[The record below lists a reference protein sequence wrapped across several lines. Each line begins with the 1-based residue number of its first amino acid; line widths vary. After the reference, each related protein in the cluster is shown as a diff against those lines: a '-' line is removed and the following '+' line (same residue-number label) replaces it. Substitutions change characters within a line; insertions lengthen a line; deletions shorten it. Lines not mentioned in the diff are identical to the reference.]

1 MKYASEILGL
11 MRPYPGRPFRMSQ
24 LVHEASGGRTLTPRQ
39 MEAVRKGVKR
49 VLDHLIDTGHVER
62 VGGTTRAAIY
72 AWRLL
77 GHEVAQNAG
86 LLGQR
91 KGQYGQDSCVL

>member
-1 MKYASEILGL
+1 VKYAHEILGL

-62 VGGTTRAAIY
+62 VGGTTRAAMY
-72 AWRLL
+72 AWCLL
-77 GHEVAQNAG
+77 GHEVPRNSG
-86 LLGQR
+86 LLGHG
-91 KGQYGQDSCVL
+91 KGQYVQDNCVL

>member
-11 MRPYPGRPFRMSQ
+11 MRPYPGREFRMSQ
-24 LVHEASGGRTLTPRQ
+24 LVREVTGGRTLTPRQ

-49 VLDHLIDTGHVER
+49 VLDHLIDTEHVER
-62 VGGTTRAAIY
+62 IGGTTRAAMY

-77 GHEVAQNAG
+77 GREVPRQAG
-86 LLGQR
+86 LLGHP
-91 KGQYGQDSCVL
+91 KGQYVQGRCAP